1 MNKFPIR
8 CITCGK
14 VIGHLYREYVY
25 MLNKGID
32 RGNILDSLDVKRYCC
47 RRHFLG
53 FEGVEDRSILINEYV
68 DEEVR

>member
-1 MNKFPIR
+1 M
-8 CITCGK
+8 TCGK
-14 VIGHLYREYVY
+14 VIGHLYREYQY
-25 MLNKGID
+25 LLNRGHNREEILNMLGI
-32 RGNILDSLDVKRYCC
+32 NRYCC